1 MGDER
6 PRLGRADDR
15 WNVIA
20 CRGFNGM
27 HVVDRADGA
36 PLHFRVLARALSH
49 ALENHIR
56 YGNHGHYAGRRGRSI
71 HERFLY
77 KTGLGPP
84 YCDLMVVCCRAGMG
98 LACSGRRRT
107 NESLVWR
114 KLVQGEG
121 HCTLRA
127 SSRPGR

>member
-36 PLHFRVLARALSH
+36 PLHFGVLAGALSH

-56 YGNHGHYAGRRGRSI
+56 YGNHGHYAGRRCLAQLVN
-71 HERFLY
+71 EDEV
-77 KTGLGPP
+77 LG
-84 YCDLMVVCCRAGMG
+84 AGDAQSMSVS
-98 LACSGRRRT
+98 CIRR
-107 NESLVWR
+107 V
-114 KLVQGEG
+114 
-121 HCTLRA
+121 
-127 SSRPGR
+127 